1 MSCPKHIMAS
11 QIRELV
17 RIASNKVIYQH
28 TNQLHFI
35 IAPSVNAPQVLSF
48 FLSPMFSNPCYFFF
62 FYPLPPFSQN
72 GFSLASLI

>member
-1 MSCPKHIMAS
+1 MTWLKFMVLDLSMEFEKILLPSA
-11 QIRELV
+11 
-17 RIASNKVIYQH
+17 
-28 TNQLHFI
+28 
-35 IAPSVNAPQVLSF
+35 SVNAPQVLSF